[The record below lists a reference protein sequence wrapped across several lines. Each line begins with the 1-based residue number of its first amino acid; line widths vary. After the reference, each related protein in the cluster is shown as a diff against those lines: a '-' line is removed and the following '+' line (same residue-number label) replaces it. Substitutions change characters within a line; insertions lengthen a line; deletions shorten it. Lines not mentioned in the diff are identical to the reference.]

1 MAVEFLSDSP
11 LATIQDTGRI
21 GCARYGYRRC
31 GACDAW
37 AARIAGLLCGNEIQS
52 GQDAVI
58 EFTLRGG
65 SLRFTEN
72 TLFAVTGAD
81 CDLLLDDVAV
91 PMHQSLIAQAGQIL
105 KIGAAKTGLRI
116 YLAVRGGIALAP
128 VMGSRSTDTGC
139 CLGGYEGRKLR
150 MGDSL
155 PVQSCSSGHC
165 QTLPR
170 AFPTSPPG
178 RVRWVGTEKIPVL
191 RVVPGPQDE
200 LFSEEA
206 GQLFC
211 RNIYEIGSDS
221 NRMGCR
227 LVGATI
233 PVPSE
238 DMISDPIVEGSV
250 QISSGGLPIVMM
262 ADHQTTGGYPK
273 IGTVI
278 HSDLPVLAQKRPG
291 ERVAFSF
298 VTVEEAQVI
307 RRRDE
312 AMFKELE
319 QWFAG
324 R

>member
-11 LATIQDTGRI
+11 LATIQDRGRL
-21 GCARYGYRRC
+21 GSARYGYRRC

-37 AARIAGLLCGNEIQS
+37 AARIAGLLCGNETRS
-52 GQDAVI
+52 DQDAVI
-58 EFTLRGG
+58 EFTVRGG
-65 SLRFTEN
+65 LLRFTED

-81 CDLLLDDVAV
+81 CDLLLEDAAV
-91 PMHQSLIAQAGQIL
+91 PMYQSLIARAGQIL

-116 YLAVRGGIALAP
+116 YLAVEGGIALAP
-128 VMGSRSTDTGC
+128 VMGSQSTDIVC

-150 MGDSL
+150 KSDSL
-155 PVQSCSSGHC
+155 PVRSHSSGRC

-170 AFPTSPPG
+170 EFPASPPG
-178 RVRWVGTEKIPVL
+178 RFRWVGAERIPVL

-206 GQLFC
+206 AQIFC
-211 RNIYEIGSDS
+211 RSVYEISSDS

-227 LVGATI
+227 LAGT
-233 PVPSE
+233 PVPVPRG
-238 DMISDPIVEGSV
+238 DMISDPIVDGSV
-250 QISSGGLPIVMM
+250 QISSGGLPIVML

-278 HSDLPVLAQKRPG
+278 HSDLSVLAQKRPG

-298 VTVEEAQVI
+298 VTVEEAQFI

-312 AMFKELE
+312 AMFIKLE

-324 R
+324 Q

>member
-21 GCARYGYRRC
+21 GSARYGYRRC
-31 GACDAW
+31 GACDAR

-58 EFTLRGG
+58 EFTLQGG
-65 SLRFTEN
+65 LLRFTDD

-81 CDLLLDDVAV
+81 CDLLLDDAAV
-91 PMHQSLIAQAGQIL
+91 PMYQSLIARAGQML
-105 KIGAAKTGLRI
+105 KIGTAKTGLRI
-116 YLAVRGGIALAP
+116 YLAVRGGFAPAP
-128 VMGSRSTDTGC
+128 VMGSLSTDTVC

-150 MGDSL
+150 KNDIL
-155 PVQSCSSGHC
+155 PVQSCPSGHC
-165 QTLPR
+165 QVLPR
-170 AFPTSPPG
+170 EFPASPPG
-178 RVRWVGTEKIPVL
+178 RVRWVGAERIPVL
-191 RVVPGPQDE
+191 RVVPGPQDG
-200 LFSEEA
+200 LFSYEA

-211 RNIYEIGSDS
+211 RSVYEIGSDS

-227 LVGATI
+227 LAGT
-233 PVPSE
+233 PVPVPPG

-250 QISSGGLPIVMM
+250 QISSNGLPIVMM
-262 ADHQTTGGYPK
+262 ADHQTAGGYPK

-278 HSDLPVLAQKRPG
+278 HPDLSVLAQKRPG

-298 VTVEEAQVI
+298 VTVEEAQFI

-319 QWFAG
+319 QWLAG
-324 R
+324 Q

>member
-11 LATIQDTGRI
+11 LATIQDMGRI
-21 GCARYGYRRC
+21 GGARYGYRRC
-31 GACDAW
+31 GACDAR
-37 AARIAGLLCGNEIQS
+37 AARIAGLLCGNVQS

-65 SLRFTEN
+65 FLRFTED

-81 CDLLLDDVAV
+81 CDLLLDEAAV
-91 PMHQSLIAQAGQIL
+91 PMYRSLIARAGQIL

-116 YLAVRGGIALAP
+116 YLAVGGGFALAP

-139 CLGGYEGRKLR
+139 GLGGYEGRKLGK
-150 MGDSL
+150 GDSL
-155 PVQSCSSGHC
+155 PVGRRSFGRC
-165 QTLPR
+165 QALPGE
-170 AFPTSPPG
+170 FPVSPPG
-178 RVRWVGTEKIPVL
+178 RVRWAGTERIPVL
-191 RVVPGPQDE
+191 RAVPGPQDE

-206 GQLFC
+206 GKLFC
-211 RNIYEIGSDS
+211 RSIYQIGSDS

-227 LVGATI
+227 LAGA
-233 PVPSE
+233 PVPVPPG
-238 DMISDPIVEGSV
+238 DMISDPIVEGSI

-278 HSDLPVLAQKRPG
+278 HSDLPVLAQMRPG

-298 VTVEEAQVI
+298 VTVEEAQFV

-312 AMFKELE
+312 AMFRELE
-319 QWFAG
+319 QWLAG

>member
-11 LATIQDTGRI
+11 LATVQDTGRI

-37 AARIAGLLCGNEIQS
+37 SARIAGLLCGNESRS
-52 GQDAVI
+52 GQDTVI

-65 SLRFTEN
+65 SLRFMED

-81 CDLLLDDVAV
+81 CDLQLDDAAV
-91 PMHQSLIAQAGQIL
+91 PMYQSLYARAGQIL
-105 KIGAAKTGLRI
+105 NIGAANSGLRI
-116 YLAVRGGIALAP
+116 YLAVRGGFALPP
-128 VMGSRSTDTGC
+128 VMGSLSTETVC

-150 MGDSL
+150 KGDLL
-155 PVQSCSSGHC
+155 PVQSFPPGRC
-165 QTLPR
+165 QALPA
-170 AFPTSPPG
+170 AFPVSPPG
-178 RVRWVGTEKIPVL
+178 RVRWIGADRIPVL
-191 RVVPGPQDE
+191 RVVPGPQDG
-200 LFSEEA
+200 LFPQDA
-206 GQLFC
+206 GPLFC
-211 RNIYEIGSDS
+211 RSVYEIGSDS

-227 LVGATI
+227 LAGAPL
-233 PVPSE
+233 PVPRG

-250 QISSGGLPIVMM
+250 QISSDGQPIVMM

-298 VTVEEAQVI
+298 VTVEEAQRI
-307 RRRDE
+307 RRGNE
-312 AMFKELE
+312 ALFKELE
-319 QWFAG
+319 RWLAG

>member
-11 LATIQDTGRI
+11 LATVQDTGRI

-31 GACDAW
+31 GACDAR
-37 AARIAGLLCGNEIQS
+37 AARIAGLLCGNEMQS

-65 SLRFTEN
+65 FLRFTED

-81 CDLLLDDVAV
+81 CDLLLDDTAV
-91 PMHQSLIAQAGQIL
+91 PMYQSMIARAGQIL
-105 KIGAAKTGLRI
+105 KIGTAKTGLRI
-116 YLAVRGGIALAP
+116 YLAVRGGIALTP
-128 VMGSRSTDTGC
+128 VMGSRSTDTVC
-139 CLGGYEGRKLR
+139 CMGGYEGRKLR
-150 MGDSL
+150 KGDSL
-155 PVQSCSSGHC
+155 PVRNHPFGRC

-170 AFPTSPPG
+170 EFPASLPG
-178 RVRWVGTEKIPVL
+178 RVRWVGAERIPVL

-211 RNIYEIGSDS
+211 RSIYEIGSDS

-227 LVGATI
+227 LTGE
-233 PVPSE
+233 PVPVPPGNI
-238 DMISDPIVEGSV
+238 ISDPIVEGSI

-262 ADHQTTGGYPK
+262 ADHQTAGGYPK

-278 HSDLPVLAQKRPG
+278 HSDLSVLAQKRPG

-298 VTVEEAQVI
+298 VTVDEAQFI

-319 QWFAG
+319 QWLAG